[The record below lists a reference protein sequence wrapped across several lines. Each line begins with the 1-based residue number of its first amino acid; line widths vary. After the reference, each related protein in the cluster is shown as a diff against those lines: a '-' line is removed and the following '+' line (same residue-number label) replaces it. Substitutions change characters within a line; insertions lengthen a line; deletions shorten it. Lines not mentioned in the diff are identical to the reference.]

1 MDKEILTEISG
12 TIGKVEE
19 VGTDANGE
27 VMGQIIQTRV
37 SVEITKPLTKVT
49 MLEAIKEQNETQEYK
64 QINMHEDTQGETA
77 KEKEQIPITVQYKK
91 LPEFCYCCGCIGHQ
105 YREYSY
111 YKNLSKKEPPYG
123 LSTKAQ
129 TTTKR
134 MKQKKDRGKYNA
146 ILENPRDESQS
157 LAGIFKITVMPIL
170 TIAEKLGLDTKAT

>member
-12 TIGKVEE
+12 AIDKVEE
-19 VGTDANGE
+19 VGTNVNGE

-49 MLEAIKEQNETQEYK
+49 MLEAMKEQNETQEDK
-64 QINMHEDTQGETA
+64 QIKMQEDTQGETA

-105 YREYSY
+105 YREYAD

-123 LSTKAQ
+123 SSTKAQ

-134 MKQKKDRGKYNA
+134 MKQKKDRGK
-146 ILENPRDESQS
+146 
-157 LAGIFKITVMPIL
+157 
-170 TIAEKLGLDTKAT
+170 